1 MSISDYI
8 SELESAINSSEIVS
22 SYNLNIDRKTSDVAF
37 IAGTIDFRDGT
48 VLDFKEFIESAD
60 EEIEKYK
67 YAYNFR
73 KESDCIF
80 RYDNAPDPSAKDIK
94 TFPHHR
100 HLRDGTIAESKQVE
114 LSDVIREIEEL
125 YIANENR

>member
-22 SYNLNIDRKTSDVAF
+22 SYNLNIDRKTSDIAF

-67 YAYNFR
+67 
-73 KESDCIF
+73 
-80 RYDNAPDPSAKDIK
+80 
-94 TFPHHR
+94 
-100 HLRDGTIAESKQVE
+100 
-114 LSDVIREIEEL
+114 
-125 YIANENR
+125 